1 MRNLNTFAKIF
12 LNILFCAT
20 LLWFFSRNCFLRPY
34 AGGIWKEVFSG
45 VLMLASIYANYFLLY
60 PQLMEKRHSHTLY
73 WLAVVVMVL
82 IITVLELAIAHNYIM
97 ECTGFVIEQVGFYS
111 FFSKLLFAV
120 GGRNLFF
127 NFFSYLFRER
137 KQLQD
142 ALDNEVKI
150 VYQDVR
156 RLDVKD
162 HDNKLVLIPIED
174 IYYCRQDGNYTYI
187 YSVDNIRYTRLGS
200 MVNLKQLF
208 GKEDFVRISPTLL
221 IPYKYIWSCNGG
233 EVEMKKMPWTPNPL
247 TFTIDTK
254 NNDEISERITC
265 YLKTAK
271 TDDGRDAPWHAST
284 DDGQRN
290 NEDVA
295 RNVSTTNRKRRKPI
309 MPPPDKIEAVYAY
322 IQAHLDCNTA
332 DIIAQTGYS
341 QSTVERC
348 LAELRKQERVE
359 YMGAKKNGGYQA
371 V

>member
-1 MRNLNTFAKIF
+1 MRNLNNFAKIF
-12 LNILFCAT
+12 LNVLFCAT
-20 LLWFFSRNCFLRPY
+20 LLWFFSRNCLLRPY
-34 AGGIWKEVFSG
+34 AGSIWKEVFSG

-60 PQLMEKRHSHTLY
+60 PLLVERKHSHTLY

-82 IITVLELAIAHNYIM
+82 AISVLELAIAYPYIK
-97 ECTGFVIEQVGFYS
+97 ECTSFIIEQVGFYS
-111 FFSKLLFAV
+111 FFSKLLFTV

-137 KQLQD
+137 KQLQEHLD
-142 ALDNEVKI
+142 AEVRF
-150 VYQDVR
+150 VYQNAR
-156 RLDVKD
+156 NLDVVD
-162 HDNKLVLIPIED
+162 HHNELLFLPIND
-174 IYYCRQDGNYTYI
+174 IYYCQQDGNYTRI
-187 YSVDNIRYTRLGS
+187 YTVDNLWYTRLGS
-200 MVNLKQLF
+200 MVHLEKLF
-208 GKEDFVRISPTLL
+208 RKEDFVRISPSLL
-221 IPYKYIWSCNGG
+221 VPFQYIESCNGS
-233 EVEMKKMPWTPNPL
+233 EVVMSEMPWTRNPL
-247 TFTIDTK
+247 TFTINTK
-254 NNDEISERITC
+254 NNDEISKRITC
-265 YLKTAK
+265 YLTAK

-348 LAELRKQERVE
+348 LAELRKQGRVE